1 MDKWWTVMD
10 KWWTSDGQVMDSDGQ
25 DIYVKL
31 RAGGIW
37 TNFWDSL
44 NVCRYPAKYRGRAPA
59 ASWCTGIHLFRYLH
73 RNGTYACKWLQNV
86 PHTKIHLS
94 PLSDGVGRKTG
105 YLGVLALSGESI
117 AHVFSA
123 PGRKLEPNG
132 TLPWDFQFFGA
143 KRHPL
148 AQPGGSWIL
157 MKILRFS
164 NKNYF
169 FEFTW
174 YLVIIVPNMKA
185 GGHPE
190 PSPRLVNRKNLIIH

>member
-1 MDKWWTVMD
+1 
-10 KWWTSDGQVMDSDGQ
+10 MDSDGQ

-31 RAGGIW
+31 RAGGIS

-59 ASWCTGIHLFRYLH
+59 ASWCTGIHLFHYLH
-73 RNGTYACKWLQNV
+73 RNSTYACKWLQNV

-132 TLPWDFQFFGA
+132 TVPWDFRVFGA
-143 KRHPL
+143 KKHPL
-148 AQPGGSWIL
+148 AGPESSGGAAGWWWKNEIF
-157 MKILRFS
+157 KIVQMNQQDSRDFRVADRPMLTRPAGPEAHMS
-164 NKNYF
+164 ACVQALTVV
-169 FEFTW
+169 FTTCD
-174 YLVIIVPNMKA
+174 
-185 GGHPE
+185 H
-190 PSPRLVNRKNLIIH
+190 H